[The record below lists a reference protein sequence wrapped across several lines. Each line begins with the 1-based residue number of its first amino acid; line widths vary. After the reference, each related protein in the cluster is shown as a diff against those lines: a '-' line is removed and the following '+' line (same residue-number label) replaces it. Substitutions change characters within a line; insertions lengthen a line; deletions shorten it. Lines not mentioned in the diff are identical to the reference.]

1 MDAKSGR
8 WVGGAATVAAFLSVF
23 QLFSFMSLSISH
35 SAASTILF
43 ASSFFGFQRLYAFL
57 ADILV
62 IVIKRP
68 PPEQKIA
75 G

>member
-1 MDAKSGR
+1 MDAKSSR
-8 WVGGAATVAAFLSVF
+8 WISGAVTVAALITVN
-23 QLFSFMSLSISH
+23 QIFSIMSLSISH
-35 SAASTILF
+35 PAASTILF